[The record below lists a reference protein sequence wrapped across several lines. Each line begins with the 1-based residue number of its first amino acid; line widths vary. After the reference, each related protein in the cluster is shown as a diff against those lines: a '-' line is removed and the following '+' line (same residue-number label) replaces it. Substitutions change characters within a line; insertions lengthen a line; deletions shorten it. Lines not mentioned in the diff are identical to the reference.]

1 MTTNQAR
8 AIFNKAIASTTDAD
22 QIAKIEL
29 AREFFTNEA
38 FRKAMSQKV
47 WEINQGR

>member
-1 MTTNQAR
+1 MTNEQAREIFNQA
-8 AIFNKAIASTTDAD
+8 IAAATDKDHVARL
-22 QIAKIEL
+22 EL

-38 FRKAMSQKV
+38 FRKALSEKV

>member
-8 AIFNKAIASTTDAD
+8 KVFNQMIAATADAD
-22 QIAKIEL
+22 QVAKLEL

-38 FRKAMSQKV
+38 FRKAMADKV